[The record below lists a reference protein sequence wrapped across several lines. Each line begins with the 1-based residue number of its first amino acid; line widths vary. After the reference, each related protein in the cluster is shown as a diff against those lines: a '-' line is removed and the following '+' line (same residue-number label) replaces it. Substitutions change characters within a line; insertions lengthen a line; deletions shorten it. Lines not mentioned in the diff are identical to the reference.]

1 MNHTP
6 IAFPRPAPELKL
18 PRSSS
23 PASAEKWAATLAEER
38 RRLAEDEAAL
48 RERET
53 NLREYE
59 ARLRALQA
67 EIDAERTGASP
78 APAAAA
84 STAAPFSRPSSR
96 TPFGDDNALHAGWE
110 KLHRAREILEA
121 EQTHLRDDRIAV
133 REQEANVKRREAAA
147 AQREAI
153 LAEREA
159 IVAAALAKPA
169 APEPVE
175 EESAVSRLTSAP
187 FKIARAVLGKG

>member
-1 MNHTP
+1 MNHP
-6 IAFPRPAPELKL
+6 PVAFPRPAPELKL
-18 PRSSS
+18 PRSST

-67 EIDAERTGASP
+67 EIEAERAGGSPVP
-78 APAAAA
+78 APA
-84 STAAPFSRPSSR
+84 TAVPFSRPSSR
-96 TPFGDDNALHAGWE
+96 TPFGDEQALQTGWE

-121 EQTHLRDDRIAV
+121 EQTHLRDDRIAI
-133 REQEANVKRREAAA
+133 REHEAAVKRREAAV
-147 AQREAI
+147 AQREAA

-169 APEPVE
+169 PAPVE

-187 FKIARAVLGKG
+187 FKIARAVLGKS